1 MDDFVELFKTRAGE
15 NERIISCVE
24 EDIKALQSSK
34 EDSKK
39 QFLAQ
44 RDETG
49 ELTVTLKSEIDSGNN
64 LEIL

>member
-24 EDIKALQSSK
+24 KDIKALQSSK